1 MWYTSTQ
8 EAHHTTDL
16 VLSIQAHRLCTGFWE
31 LFYFKYFCSTSPKS
45 QHQLNTWLKCSIY
58 TCVYICLHVCL
69 CVCYL
74 TVWVPSC
81 TIQICV
87 GMMPRCLHR
96 LRICPL
102 SYCCKV
108 SPHNL
113 QAAGEVQNIVRYVQF
128 FSLTVTNFCYYWIN
142 SINIIPTQKEPV
154 FLGWITWHLP
164 SIQTPWYLVSRQKV
178 PSWAGTR
185 SCRSPLMVVH
195 CRSHGLLEMLM

>member
-1 MWYTSTQ
+1 MSW
-8 EAHHTTDL
+8 
-16 VLSIQAHRLCTGFWE
+16 VLRTF
-31 LFYFKYFCSTSPKS
+31 LFEVFLLPKASTSPKS
-45 QHQLNTWLKCSIY
+45 QHHLNTWLKCIIY

-87 GMMPRCLHR
+87 GMTPRCLHR
-96 LRICPL
+96 LHICPL

-113 QAAGEVQNIVRYVQF
+113 QAAGEVQNIVRYPNGHLVQF
-128 FSLTVTNFCYYWIN
+128 FSLIIIRIRIN
-142 SINIIPTQKEPV
+142 SINIIPTQKGPV
-154 FLGWITWHLP
+154 FLGWITWHFP
-164 SIQTPWYLVSRQKV
+164 SIQTPWYLVSRQNV